1 MSGANRF
8 FFCLALSQFLVTSWS
23 GSGLPAAARIPN
35 HLVNKK
41 ISFRGLTPPIK

>member
-8 FFCLALSQFLVTSWS
+8 FFSLALSQFLFTSWS
-23 GSGLPAAARIPN
+23 GSTAPAAARIPN

-41 ISFRGLTPPIK
+41 ISFMGLTPPTK